1 MGSPGERQTATERR
15 QPAGRPHPR
24 AACVRRGDGLHRA
37 VRGGAARRGAGSARH
52 RRSKTCSTRSRRRG
66 IELKDDCGREV
77 AEQVTYANDALA
89 AVTTDAL
96 QLFLREVN
104 RFDLLTAAQ
113 EVDLAKR
120 IERGDR
126 HAKAMMV
133 NANLRLVI
141 SIARRYQGN
150 QLTLLDLI
158 QEGILGLIRATEK
171 FDWRRGYKFST
182 YATWWIRQAVER
194 GIANGARTI
203 RLPVYVVEREKKIA
217 RAQRRLTTALGRQP
231 TEEEIARAAEMPL
244 TQVRDVQAAAR
255 TVTSLDKPLGEQEN
269 TSLADVLESPDAAP
283 AEEVELSLTEEVVR
297 KALAELA
304 RRPPDG
310 ARAALRAHRRRRAAH
325 DRAGGGAARNLAQ
338 QGPPARGGRSGAAGT
353 HAGDRRAAGAGL
365 ELRAAHGSG
374 TRLLPCS
381 APNVRPGIR
390 R

>member
-1 MGSPGERQTATERR
+1 LTGNKEVEMGIPGERQKATSADSGQDDRI
-15 QPAGRPHPR
+15 R
-24 AACVRRGDGLHRA
+24 ALLTYGGETGCVELSEVGQLAEELDLPDIA
-37 VRGGAARRGAGSARH
+37 VEDLLDQIETH
-52 RRSKTCSTRSRRRG
+52 G

-77 AEQVTYANDALA
+77 AEQVTYANDSLA

-141 SIARRYQGN
+141 SIARRYQGT

-203 RLPVYVVEREKKIA
+203 RLPVYVIEREKKIA
-217 RAQRRLTTALGRQP
+217 RAQRRLTTALGYQP
-231 TEEEIARAAEMPL
+231 SEEEIARAAEMPL
-244 TQVRDVQAAAR
+244 TQVRAVQAAAR

-269 TSLADVLESPDAAP
+269 TSLADVLESPDVAP

-297 KALAELA
+297 KALAELPDDRRTVLALRYGLTDEGEPRTIEQVVEQLGISRNKVRRLEADGLA
-304 RRPPDG
+304 RL
-310 ARAALRAHRRRRAAH
+310 ARTREIAAL
-325 DRAGGGAARNLAQ
+325 Q
-338 QGPPARGGRSGAAGT
+338 EP
-353 HAGDRRAAGAGL
+353 
-365 ELRAAHGSG
+365 
-374 TRLLPCS
+374 
-381 APNVRPGIR
+381 V
-390 R
+390 